1 MRWKDNGG
9 GDFEKVPTGT
19 HVGRCIALIDLGT
32 TDSKFGAKR
41 DVLIRWELPHEKQS
55 NGEVFT
61 IGQFYNQSLNEK
73 SNLRAMLKSWRGRDF
88 TEAELAGFDP
98 RKILG
103 QPCMVGVI
111 EKKGDGGDVKHVVG
125 SVSAMPKGMEV
136 PAQVNASL
144 YLSLERDEFNAAVF
158 DSLSDKTKE
167 RIKTT
172 PEWAALQVAPA
183 PATSADP
190 NEITDQDI
198 PF

>member
-9 GDFEKVPTGT
+9 GDYEKVPTGT

-32 TDSKFGAKR
+32 SETKFGKKR

-55 NGEVFT
+55 DGEPFT

-88 TEAELAGFDP
+88 TEEELAGFDP

-103 QPCMVGVI
+103 HPCMVGVI
-111 EKKGDGGDVKHVVG
+111 EKKGDTGELRHVVG
-125 SVSAMPKGMEV
+125 SVSAMPKGMAV
-136 PAQVNASL
+136 PEQVNPSL
-144 YLSLERDEFNAAVF
+144 YLSLERGEFNQAVF
-158 DSLSDKTKE
+158 DSLGDKTKE
-167 RIKTT
+167 RIKAT
-172 PEWAALQVAPA
+172 PEWAALQGSPAAAAVVADGVDD
-183 PATSADP
+183 SDL
-190 NEITDQDI
+190 

>member
-9 GDFEKVPTGT
+9 VDCAKVPTGT

-32 TDSKFGAKR
+32 TESKFGKKR
-41 DVLIRWELPHEKQS
+41 DVLIRWELPHEKQHD
-55 NGEVFT
+55 GEPFT

-88 TEAELAGFDP
+88 TEEELAGFDP

-103 QPCMVGVI
+103 HTCMVGVI
-111 EKKGDGGDVKHVVG
+111 EKRGESGDVRHVVG

-136 PAQVNASL
+136 PPQVNLSL
-144 YLSLERDEFNAAVF
+144 YLSLEREEFNAAAF
-158 DSLSDKTKE
+158 EALSDKTKE
-167 RIKTT
+167 RIRAT
-172 PEWAALQVAPA
+172 PEWAALQNTPA
-183 PATSADP
+183 PAATAAGV
-190 NEITDQDI
+190 TDEDI